1 MRFTKGERHLNPL
14 FRKFLLLTSILLG
27 IFLTFRFLLPLIFPF
42 LVGFL
47 LALASEPIVRFGCK
61 TLRLPRAISAGIGV
75 SLSFLFL
82 VAALLMLGA
91 LILRQL
97 RELTGIL
104 PDLSGTIRS
113 GMDSVSAWM
122 LQLAAKAPDSIQ
134 PVLSRNIKELFS
146 GGSAL
151 LDRVSAY
158 LLRLA
163 SGILSQ
169 VPGRALSFGTAI
181 IASFM
186 ISAKL
191 PKIKSFLKS
200 KVNIRKLQPLSDAL
214 QRLKHSLGSWL
225 KAQLKL
231 SAITFCLIS
240 AGLLLL
246 RIPHGLLW
254 AALIAVVD
262 AFPVLGSGSVL
273 IPWSL
278 VSFLQGD
285 RLQAFGLLGLYGA
298 IAVSRSVLEPRL
310 VGKQL
315 GIDPLVTLLAL
326 YVGFRLF
333 GLPGMILSPMI
344 AVTVSQL
351 MELKPNK

>member
-1 MRFTKGERHLNPL
+1 MNPL
-14 FRKFLLLTSILLG
+14 FRNLLLLSSILLG
-27 IFLTFRFLLPLIFPF
+27 VFLTFHFLLPLIFPF
-42 LVGFL
+42 LIGFL
-47 LALASEPIVRFGCK
+47 LALAAEPIVRFGCRY
-61 TLRLPRAISAGIGV
+61 LHLPRALSSGIGV

-97 RELTGIL
+97 RELAGIL
-104 PDLSGTIRS
+104 PDLAGTLRS
-113 GMDSVSAWM
+113 GMNSVSAWM
-122 LQLAAKAPDSIQ
+122 LQLAEKAPDSIQ
-134 PVLSRNIKELFS
+134 PVLTRNIGELFS

-151 LDRVSAY
+151 LDRCSAY

-191 PKIKSFLKS
+191 PKIKSALKN
-200 KVNIRKLQPLSDAL
+200 KLNIRKPQPLSDAL
-214 QRLKHSLGSWL
+214 QRLKCSLGGWL

-231 SAITFCLIS
+231 SAITFFLIA

-246 RIPHGLLW
+246 RIPHGVLW

-285 RLQAFGLLGLYGA
+285 RLVAFGLLGLYGA

-351 MELKPNK
+351 MELKTNK

>member
-1 MRFTKGERHLNPL
+1 MNPL
-14 FRKFLLLTSILLG
+14 FRRFFLLAS
-27 IFLTFRFLLPLIFPF
+27 IFLGLFVTFRYLLPLIFPF
-42 LVGFL
+42 LIGFL
-47 LALASEPIVRFGCK
+47 LALAAEPIVRFGCRR
-61 TLRLPRAISAGIGV
+61 LRLPRALSAGIGV

-82 VAALLMLGA
+82 VAVLLLLGA
-91 LILRQL
+91 LLLRQL
-97 RELTGIL
+97 RELAGIL
-104 PDLSGTIRS
+104 PDLSGTIRG

-122 LQLAAKAPDSIQ
+122 LQLAQKAPDGIE
-134 PVLSRNIKELFS
+134 PVLTQNITELFS

-191 PKIKSFLKS
+191 PKIKSYLKGRL
-200 KVNIRKLQPLSDAL
+200 NIQKLQPAADAL
-214 QRLKHSLGSWL
+214 QHLKYSLICWL
-225 KAQLKL
+225 KAQFKL
-231 SAITFCLIS
+231 SAITFCLMI
-240 AGLLLL
+240 AGFWLL

-273 IPWSL
+273 VPWSL
-278 VSFLQGD
+278 VAFLQGD
-285 RLQAFGLLGLYGA
+285 RLLAFGLLGLYGA
-298 IAVSRSVLEPRL
+298 VAVGRSVLEPRL

-315 GIDPLVTLLAL
+315 GMDPLVTLLAL

-344 AVTVSQL
+344 AVTVTQL
-351 MELKPNK
+351 MELKTNK

>member
-1 MRFTKGERHLNPL
+1 MNPL
-14 FRKFLLLTSILLG
+14 FRRFLLLASTLLG
-27 IFLTFRFLLPLIFPF
+27 IFLIFRFLLPLIFPF
-42 LVGFL
+42 LIAFL
-47 LALASEPIVRFGCK
+47 LALAAEPIVRFGCRR
-61 TLRLPRAISAGIGV
+61 LRLPRALSAGIGV

-82 VAALLMLGA
+82 VAALLILGA

-97 RELTGIL
+97 RELAGIL
-104 PDLSGTIRS
+104 PDLSGTIRG
-113 GMDSVSAWM
+113 GMDSVSAW
-122 LQLAAKAPDSIQ
+122 LLRLTEKAPGSIQ
-134 PVLSRNIKELFS
+134 PVLTRNINDFFS
-146 GGSAL
+146 GGSAF
-151 LDRVSAY
+151 LDRISTY

-191 PKIKSFLKS
+191 PKIKNFLKRRL
-200 KVNIRKLQPLSDAL
+200 NIQKLQPLSTAL
-214 QRLKHSLGSWL
+214 QRLKKSLLCWL
-225 KAQLKL
+225 KAQFKL
-231 SAITFCLIS
+231 SGITFCLIT

-246 RIPHGLLW
+246 RISYAPFW

-273 IPWSL
+273 VPWSL
-278 VSFLQGD
+278 VAFLQGD
-285 RLQAFGLLGLYGA
+285 RVLAFGLLGLYGA
-298 IAVSRSVLEPRL
+298 VTVSRSILEPRL

-315 GIDPLVTLLAL
+315 GIDPLLTLLAL

-333 GLPGMILSPMI
+333 GLPGMILSPLI
-344 AVTVSQL
+344 AVTVTQL
-351 MELKPNK
+351 MELKINE